1 MSLSIWQ
8 WPSANFGGI
17 YGHLE
22 KKEGHLS
29 VAPSRRWKSHRPG
42 TNGAVTAKQ

>member
-29 VAPSRRWKSHRPG
+29 VAPSRRWMCTAGDDS
-42 TNGAVTAKQ
+42 AITAKQ